1 MSALR
6 GSFNFLWDIT
16 RPLGQGATSMVYKGR
31 NKNTGEEVAVKVFT
45 TAGNMRPR
53 DVQMREYTVMKKLNH
68 SNIVGLL
75 AIEDEQG
82 TNNKVIIMELST
94 LGSLY
99 NMLEEPQNSFGLE
112 EEEFLRVVNHVVS
125 GIKHLRENGI
135 AHRDIKPGNIL
146 RYKGDDG
153 RSIYKL
159 TDFGAARELEE
170 EEQFMSLYGTEEYLH
185 PDVYERA
192 VLRSPARHKFTAKVD
207 LWSLG
212 VTFYQVATGQLP
224 FKPFGGRKNREKMFE
239 IVRRKESGVISGVQK
254 TEGGEIV
261 WSRSLPVTCRH
272 SSGLKLLVTTLL
284 AGLLETD
291 PKRVWSFDT
300 FFKEVDDII
309 SKVKIDVFCPQTW
322 ACLKVYIDAGDKLT
336 QLQEFIAMQTEISS
350 HKQLLIFDGLLLQ
363 ESVSPMT
370 PITQYSKSISLT
382 NPVFVFSTLAEIG
395 RFPKPI
401 VPEFPRITPS
411 MTLEHDYPLTKMCA
425 ALGCFLHKE
434 VDLYNIKQELMRRAV
449 YVNVHEL
456 YHECGHLVDYSQH
469 LERNFKTVVCWKDNF
484 MRTVEREREMLKFI
498 PNLNIR
504 DESSELLDF
513 ESKTKIQCE
522 EREKEIRKM
531 KDDTKKNLETL
542 QKEQLKDK
550 QLLKSWSD
558 DLGCNKEDR
567 CVSKVGVILESVL
580 RIKNQ
585 FQEDRK
591 KASLNF
597 NEEQIHKYD
606 KNKLAEM
613 CTQLRSLL
621 MDHCHSNARKQFEEF
636 QNWHRQAL
644 KWRNTRDDIE
654 KEMVNLFEKME
665 AFIGH
670 LNEICEQYDIYVHK
684 IIRKVKE
691 KSCISQGGHPDLE
704 GSQNPSPDRKHK
716 TSTPQDKKNHRHV
729 KTLIGNLIERMGES
743 RSSLYEVKSEI
754 DNTKSMLES
763 LKNVIQPSQIHEL

>member
-53 DVQMREYTVMKKLNH
+53 DVQMREYTVMRKLNH

-75 AIEDEQG
+75 GIEDEQG

-125 GIKHLRENGI
+125 GIRHLRENGI

-192 VLRSPARHKFTAKVD
+192 VLRSPTRHKFTAKVD

-239 IVRRKESGVISGVQK
+239 IVRKKESGVISGVQK
-254 TEGGEIV
+254 TEGGEIN
-261 WSRSLPVTCRH
+261 WSRSLPATCRH
-272 SSGLKLLVTTLL
+272 SSGLKLLVTPLL

-291 PKRVWSFDT
+291 PQKVWSFDT
-300 FFKEVDDII
+300 FFKEVDDIT
-309 SKVKIDVFCPQTW
+309 SKVKINVFCPQTW
-322 ACLKVYIDAGDKLT
+322 ACLNIYIDTEDKLT
-336 QLQEFIAMQTEISS
+336 QLQEFIAMQTEIPSN
-350 HKQLLIFDGLLLQ
+350 KQLLIFDGLLLQ
-363 ESVSPMT
+363 ESVSTMT
-370 PITQYSKSISLT
+370 PINQYPKSISET
-382 NPVFVFSTLAEIG
+382 NPVFVFSSIAEVG
-395 RFPKPI
+395 RFCKPI
-401 VPEFPRITPS
+401 VPEFPRITLN

-434 VDLYNIKQELMRRAV
+434 VELYNTKQELMRRAV

-456 YHECGHLVDYSQH
+456 YHECGHLVDYNQH
-469 LERNFKTVVCWKDNF
+469 LERNFKTVIFWKDNF
-484 MRTVEREREMLKFI
+484 LKTVEREREMLEF
-498 PNLNIR
+498 IR
-504 DESSELLDF
+504 DDSSELFDF
-513 ESKTKIQCE
+513 ESKTKNQCE
-522 EREKEIRKM
+522 KRENEIRIM
-531 KDDTKKNLETL
+531 KDNTKKTLDTL

-558 DLGCNKEDR
+558 DLGCTKEDR

-613 CTQLRSLL
+613 CMQLRSLF
-621 MDHCHSNARKQFEEF
+621 MDHCHSNAKRQFEEF

-644 KWRNTRDDIE
+644 KWRKTRDDIE
-654 KEMVNLFEKME
+654 KDMVNLFENME
-665 AFIGH
+665 AFIGQ
-670 LNEICEQYDIYVHK
+670 LNELCQQHDTCVQK
-684 IIRKVKE
+684 IIRNVKE
-691 KSCISQGGHPDLE
+691 KSYRTRGGHSDLE
-704 GSQNPSPDRKHK
+704 GAQNPPLDPKDK
-716 TSTPQDKKNHRHV
+716 TSGPQEKKKHRHV
-729 KTLIGNLIERMGES
+729 KTLIGSLIQRMDES

-754 DNTKSMLES
+754 DTTKSMLES
-763 LKNVIQPSQIHEL
+763 SILKSILQR